1 MLEGT
6 EDVPGLRHI
15 PDVEVYVDM
24 EDLTYKDLI
33 IAMGIKGIEYADC
46 AQKYMEHGVTI
57 FERVKSSPY
66 SKRIVE
72 TLGLDGALRVSPLHC
87 HGRDDVD
94 KFLKITKDIDR
105 REITPIPHLLN
116 SEKLL
121 SGSFSF
127 CI

>member
-1 MLEGT
+1 
-6 EDVPGLRHI
+6 
-15 PDVEVYVDM
+15 M

-57 FERVKSSPY
+57 FERVKSSLY

-94 KFLKITKDIDR
+94 KFLKITKTLQKG
-105 REITPIPHLLN
+105 ITPIPHLLN

>member
-33 IAMGIKGIEYADC
+33 ISMGIKGIEYADC

-94 KFLKITKDIDR
+94 KFLKITKDIA
-105 REITPIPHLLN
+105 EG
-116 SEKLL
+116 K
-121 SGSFSF
+121 
-127 CI
+127 